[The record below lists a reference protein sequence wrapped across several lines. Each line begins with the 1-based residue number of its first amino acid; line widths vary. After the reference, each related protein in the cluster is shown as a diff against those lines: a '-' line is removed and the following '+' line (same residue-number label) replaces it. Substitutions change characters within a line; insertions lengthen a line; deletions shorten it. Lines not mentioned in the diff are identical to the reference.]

1 MTNWKDFEQLCEDI
15 KQNPDK
21 YDWIV
26 IDPLFGITIRKA
38 EKDEEVQNLAG

>member
-1 MTNWKDFEQLCEDI
+1 MTSWKDFEQLCEDI

-26 IDPLFGITIRKA
+26 FDPLFGIVTKKGKG
-38 EKDEEVQNLAG
+38 ESDETLG